1 MRNLAPDADRL
12 HHSWTRPPKK
22 GASMIVNRRS
32 FLALLF
38 QRRIEVTPVSVR
50 VLEIFMRDQTP
61 SAVLVHHADDASRD
75 RFAQWLRANP
85 KALVRVRDS
94 SGNEAAATVFRVRM
108 CFGRGLILLD
118 GRIPVR
124 EGDVLMLVARF

>member
-1 MRNLAPDADRL
+1 
-12 HHSWTRPPKK
+12 
-22 GASMIVNRRS
+22 MIVNRRS